1 MNDKRQWIG
10 LDEFVKLLNEAEK
23 AAKKKDQATF
33 DAISKRLETIGYRL
47 IIKLDGVYVEM
58 VNKS

>member
-1 MNDKRQWIG
+1 MNDSRNFIPMK
-10 LDEFVKLLNEAEK
+10 EFVKLLKEANR
-23 AAKKKDQATF
+23 AAKRKDQTTF